1 MQRYEAYKDSGVE
14 WIGEIPAGWKTS
26 KVRYLARCLNGDRG
40 ENYPSGED
48 MVDEGIA
55 FVTTESIHGL
65 RVDFRKVKRITKE
78 RYETLG
84 GVKLAI
90 GDIVYCL
97 RGSVGLCSINFDE
110 EAGTVASSLMVIR
123 PIDCNASWLLYAQ
136 NSEIAKAQLNEVMNG
151 TCAANLSA
159 ESASRFILPLPPL
172 PEQQFIADYLDAK
185 TAEIDSIASQT
196 ERSIELL
203 REYRKSVISEAV
215 TKGLDPDAPMKDS
228 GVEWIGEIPAGWSL
242 VKLGVVA
249 TKIGSGKTPRGGANV
264 YHDEGITF
272 LRSQNIYD
280 TGLRLD
286 DVAYISEEVDEEM
299 SATRVF
305 KGDVLLNITGGSI
318 GRCCT
323 YDLEAHANVNQ
334 HVCIIRPSGKALPK
348 WIRYFWNSNPGRTT
362 VDIHQSGANREGL
375 NFEQIASARI
385 PLPSVNEQTK
395 IVLYIDAKTAEI
407 DSLIADKQRQVQLLR
422 EYRKSLISEAVTG
435 KFKVPG
441 LE

>member
-159 ESASRFILPLPPL
+159 ESVSRFILPLPPL

-407 DSLIADKQRQVQLLR
+407 DSLIADKQRQVELLK

>member
-159 ESASRFILPLPPL
+159 ESVSRFILPLPPL

-215 TKGLDPDAPMKDS
+215 TKGLDPDAPMRDS
-228 GVEWIGEIPAGWSL
+228 GIEWIGEIPAGWEI
-242 VKLGVVA
+242 VKSRYVIEDITDIDHWMPDSVDAGYPYVA
-249 TKIGSGKTPRGGANV
+249 ISDLKPR
-264 YHDEGITF
+264 
-272 LRSQNIYD
+272 S
-280 TGLRLD
+280 
-286 DVAYISEEVDEEM
+286 
-299 SATRVF
+299 
-305 KGDVLLNITGGSI
+305 
-318 GRCCT
+318 
-323 YDLEAHANVNQ
+323 
-334 HVCIIRPSGKALPK
+334 
-348 WIRYFWNSNPGRTT
+348 
-362 VDIHQSGANREGL
+362 
-375 NFEQIASARI
+375 
-385 PLPSVNEQTK
+385 
-395 IVLYIDAKTAEI
+395 
-407 DSLIADKQRQVQLLR
+407 SLIAFTDCKQIS
-422 EYRKSLISEAVTG
+422 KSESSESCG
-435 KFKVPG
+435 SR
-441 LE
+441 

>member
-1 MQRYEAYKDSGVE
+1 
-14 WIGEIPAGWKTS
+14 
-26 KVRYLARCLNGDRG
+26 
-40 ENYPSGED
+40 

-203 REYRKSVISEAV
+203 LEYRKSVISEAV
-215 TKGLDPDAPMKDS
+215 TKGLDPDAPMRDS
-228 GVEWIGEIPAGWSL
+228 GIEWIGEIPAGWEIVKSRYVIEDITDIDHWMPDSVDAGYPYVAISDLKPRSSL
-242 VKLGVVA
+242 IAFTDCKQISKSDFQKLSL
-249 TKIGSGKTPRGGANV
+249 KSMPR
-264 YHDEGITF
+264 
-272 LRSQNIYD
+272 
-280 TGLRLD
+280 
-286 DVAYISEEVDEEM
+286 
-299 SATRVF
+299 
-305 KGDVLLNITGGSI
+305 KGDVILARYATI
-318 GRCCT
+318 GTSCLVDSDEPFVVSYSCVTVTPR
-323 YDLEAHANVNQ
+323 DERLD
-334 HVCIIRPSGKALPK
+334 G
-348 WIRYFWNSNPGRTT
+348 RYFDYWLKSEPCGRELDRFTKSNTQGNVGKESLFQMKMILPPMSTQR
-362 VDIHQSGANREGL
+362 R
-375 NFEQIASARI
+375 IADY
-385 PLPSVNEQTK
+385 L
-395 IVLYIDAKTAEI
+395 DAKTAEI
-407 DSLIADKQRQVQLLR
+407 DSLIADKQRQVELLR

-435 KFKVPG
+435 KFKVPR

>member
-151 TCAANLSA
+151 ICAANLSA
-159 ESASRFILPLPPL
+159 ESVSRFILPLPPL

-185 TAEIDSIASQT
+185 TAEIDS
-196 ERSIELL
+196 
-203 REYRKSVISEAV
+203 
-215 TKGLDPDAPMKDS
+215 
-228 GVEWIGEIPAGWSL
+228 
-242 VKLGVVA
+242 
-249 TKIGSGKTPRGGANV
+249 
-264 YHDEGITF
+264 
-272 LRSQNIYD
+272 
-280 TGLRLD
+280 
-286 DVAYISEEVDEEM
+286 
-299 SATRVF
+299 
-305 KGDVLLNITGGSI
+305 
-318 GRCCT
+318 
-323 YDLEAHANVNQ
+323 
-334 HVCIIRPSGKALPK
+334 
-348 WIRYFWNSNPGRTT
+348 
-362 VDIHQSGANREGL
+362 
-375 NFEQIASARI
+375 
-385 PLPSVNEQTK
+385 
-395 IVLYIDAKTAEI
+395 
-407 DSLIADKQRQVQLLR
+407 LIADKQRQVELLK
-422 EYRKSLISEAVTG
+422 EYRKSFISEAVTG